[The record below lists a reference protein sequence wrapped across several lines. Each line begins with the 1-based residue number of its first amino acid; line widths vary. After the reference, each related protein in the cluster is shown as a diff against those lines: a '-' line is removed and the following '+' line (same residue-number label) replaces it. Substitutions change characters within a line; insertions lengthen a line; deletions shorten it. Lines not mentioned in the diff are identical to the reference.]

1 MKQLFSLALKY
12 IRRQKLRSSLMFV
25 CILISVFI
33 LNLFLVYVTSTI
45 HSVRNE
51 VIYDEGQWEVQ
62 LSNAMADCNNGK
74 SSKFN
79 NSDAAAIAASE
90 NIRVDKMYYSYSL
103 NYDIFD
109 IYSDETISFFDI
121 SFDNGRVIHSERV
134 SQNKSLGDPDLFGRY
149 VDDEFNI
156 VDKVREGQADSAVLP
171 YWIHDLGYN
180 VGDRLTLTITP
191 AVYPFGDSSQLMK
204 LLRSKINELNSE
216 DNGLYYAI
224 EGEEDNVSV
233 PDGKEL
239 HTLKKTALMQ
249 RFLDV
254 SELKL
259 TPEKSGEPVTLSITI
274 AGFNKKT
281 SIRSSSK
288 SLILDM
294 CGISKDGGPSI
305 AALGND
311 ELIRKESPAVTAAFV
326 LDQDYDYDKAVI
338 ELIND
343 LGFDGE
349 NYYYLSRTTEGF
361 GENDVVLAANLRS
374 VRAVASL
381 VMYIAL
387 FLIIL
392 MILWFFSRFVI
403 DNAFEISVQERSR
416 QFASLR
422 VMGASKRQIAVL
434 VLAEGLFYSL
444 TAVPAGVL
452 LSVAAG
458 KFVFGSLHRS
468 GFPRI
473 EFFVYPFVMIAGIFL
488 CLIAV
493 FISAYTSAMW
503 ASRKLSP
510 AQILQF
516 GAPSSK
522 KSQKKL
528 ARMAKKQVKKKSKLR
543 LGSKRFIVNYTLKN
557 IFRTKKRFI
566 VSSIAMAIGVLL
578 FTYCLQLG
586 MYLRGNKTIK
596 KLTDETNGWDYV
608 LDCMESSDTEF
619 IDSTRKLFEDNEN
632 FSRCGILAQGW
643 YEFRSKSDMKELDK
657 LAHGSYSPSIDRY
670 IYSFSAIDRYN
681 FEQKNMF
688 RDMKNINVSL
698 SDTLGMTYDE
708 FCNAGAILV
717 VPLTGTRSEQQ
728 MSGSDFK
735 LKYYPD
741 YKPASAMGL
750 GNGVDLNFEGMDHPI
765 KITGV
770 MHYGESPEI
779 IFPID
784 RATEFLPDFGSAW
797 TTISLT
803 VSDTKHFEAAQ
814 AQIDKFTDE
823 HTDIYV
829 GNMYMGNTGLKT
841 FVGAIIRIVVILMLS
856 IWLAGVFSMMHSINT
871 SVLNRCKELLMMRS
885 VGMSRRQLLG
895 TVVLESI
902 LFSAFS
908 VIAGLIL
915 GKAAFVI
922 TLFIIT
928 KKWIFLTG
936 TGMMLIS
943 AAISLLIAVAASLPG
958 VKTVGNS
965 IKQELM

>member
-12 IRRQKLRSSLMFV
+12 IRRQKLRSSLMFI

-51 VIYDEGQWEVQ
+51 VIYDEGLWEVQ

-90 NIRVDKMYYSYSL
+90 NVRVDKMYYSYSL
-103 NYDIFD
+103 NYDMFD
-109 IYSDETISFFDI
+109 IYSDDTISFFDL
-121 SFDNGRVIHSERV
+121 SFDNGRVIHSEKV
-134 SQNKSLGDPDLFGRY
+134 SQNKCLGDPDLFGRFVY
-149 VDDEFNI
+149 DDTN
-156 VDKVREGQADSAVLP
+156 VVYKVQEGPADSAVLP
-171 YWIHDLGYN
+171 YWIHDLGYD
-180 VGDRLTLTITP
+180 VGDRLTITITP
-191 AVYPFGDSSQLMK
+191 AVYPFDESSQLMK
-204 LLRSKINELNSE
+204 ALRSKIDEFNSE
-216 DNGLYYAI
+216 DNGEYFAI

-239 HTLKKTALMQ
+239 HTLKKAALMQ

-254 SELKL
+254 AELEL

-274 AGFNKKT
+274 AGFNKG
-281 SIRSSSK
+281 SSMRSSSK
-288 SLILDM
+288 RLVLDM

-311 ELIRKESPAVTAAFV
+311 ELVRKESPAITAAFV

-452 LSVAAG
+452 LSIAAG

-473 EFFVYPFVMIAGIFL
+473 EFFVYPFVLIAGILL

-516 GAPSSK
+516 GAPSSM
-522 KSQKKL
+522 KSQRKL
-528 ARMAKKQVKKKSKLR
+528 ARMAKKQAKKKSKLR

-608 LDCMESSDTEF
+608 LDCMESSDTKF
-619 IDSTRKLFEDNEN
+619 IDSSRKLFEDNEN

-657 LAHGSYSPSIDRY
+657 LARGSYSPSIDRY
-670 IYSFSAIDRYN
+670 IHSYTAVDRYS

-688 RDMKNINVSL
+688 RDMKNINVSV
-698 SDTLGMTYDE
+698 SDTLGMSYDE
-708 FCNAGAILV
+708 FCDAGAILV

-728 MSGSDFK
+728 MSGSDLK

-750 GNGVDLNFEGMDHPI
+750 GNGVDLNFEGLDHPV

-770 MHYGESPEI
+770 MHYGESAEI
-779 IFPID
+779 IFPTD
-784 RATEFLPDFGSAW
+784 RASEFLPDSGSAW
-797 TTISLT
+797 TTICLT

-814 AQIDKFTDE
+814 AQIDKFTE
-823 HTDIYV
+823 KHSDIFV
-829 GNMYMGNTGLKT
+829 ENMYMGNTGLKT
-841 FVGAIIRIVVILMLS
+841 FVGAIIKIVVILMLS

-922 TLFIIT
+922 TLLIIT

-943 AAISLLIAVAASLPG
+943 AAVSLLIAVAASLPG